1 MDAAADEKLF
11 SDPRIA
17 LLLSRLGRP
26 PPLDAIAKN
35 HKKHDKPEPQFRRI
49 GIEQNDQQNQF
60 RNQPGKFLSQKR
72 TQCHKKSELH

>member
-35 HKKHDKPEPQFRRI
+35 HKKH
-49 GIEQNDQQNQF
+49 
-60 RNQPGKFLSQKR
+60 
-72 TQCHKKSELH
+72 